1 MKIIRK
7 MFGQD
12 KENQMKEL
20 KGNQGMIKRLSN
32 NDRDS
37 SPALAQLKSFLCK
50 HHWFYILL
58 HTSVET
64 FPLIHI

>member
-1 MKIIRK
+1 

-12 KENQMKEL
+12 KENQVKEL

-50 HHWFYILL
+50 YHWFYILL
-58 HTSVET
+58 LTSVET